1 MAFPNISVAP
11 AGPSTPT
18 PVQQHP
24 DSSASSL
31 SSLPTPPIPSQQS
44 SASPSSAEVDVPRPR
59 HHQSQQSIAS
69 LGSLTQTQVIPGV
82 YLLVGVNS
90 DLQCAQHKSRTVMTH
105 AERCESVRHCRWVDE
120 VVPEAPWIITEE
132 FLQKVR
138 CSRIQ
143 INSHINMI

>member
-1 MAFPNISVAP
+1 
-11 AGPSTPT
+11 
-18 PVQQHP
+18 
-24 DSSASSL
+24 
-31 SSLPTPPIPSQQS
+31 
-44 SASPSSAEVDVPRPR
+44 
-59 HHQSQQSIAS
+59 
-69 LGSLTQTQVIPGV
+69 
-82 YLLVGVNS
+82 
-90 DLQCAQHKSRTVMTH
+90 MTH